1 MTTHELLKGIE
12 SIPTFAALPATL
24 RHRLADL
31 AGFQRVEQG
40 SVLFREG
47 DHAHYVYA
55 LVEGRVAL
63 RSGEGDQSTVADFM
77 GPGEIVLVPPALLEL
92 PYMVTGRA
100 TTDVLALLI
109 PAKDYRD
116 LVATDVA
123 FAASQARLLAQHWRL
138 LMRQLKRLKTDDAD
152 ARVARYFLDQ
162 SPKASS
168 GMKSGIQ
175 FALPASKRDLATLL
189 GMTPETLSR
198 SLRKLRSIGV
208 KTDDGIVEI
217 RSLDRLAAFIDE
229 DAPPRQRKTRT

>member
-1 MTTHELLKGIE
+1 MTTHDLIKGIE
-12 SIPTFAALPATL
+12 SIPTFAVLPATL
-24 RHRLADL
+24 RHRLADI
-31 AGFQRVEQG
+31 AGFQRIEQG

-47 DHAHYVYA
+47 DRAHYVYA

-109 PAKDYRD
+109 PAKEYRE
-116 LVATDVA
+116 LITTEVA
-123 FAASQARLLAQHWRL
+123 FAASQARLLAMHWRF
-138 LMRQLKRLKTDDAD
+138 LMRQLKGLKTEDAD
-152 ARVARYFLDQ
+152 SRVARYLLDQ
-162 SPKASS
+162 TPKTKS
-168 GMKSGIQ
+168 GKSGIQ

-217 RSLDRLAAFIDE
+217 RSLDRLSAYIDD
-229 DAPPRQRKTRT
+229 DALPRQRKTRS